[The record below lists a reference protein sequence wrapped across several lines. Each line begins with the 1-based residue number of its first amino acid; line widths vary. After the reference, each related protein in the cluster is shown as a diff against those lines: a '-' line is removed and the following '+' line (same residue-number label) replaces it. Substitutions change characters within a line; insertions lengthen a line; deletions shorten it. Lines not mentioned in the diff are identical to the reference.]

1 MIPLD
6 PVILPV
12 VLTAIALVAG
22 EAGQDCTEAQALARQ
37 AYEQRRFDQSAL
49 YFARALTACG
59 ESASL
64 LLALG
69 QAHLL
74 ARHPAEALAT
84 LDRIPAS
91 DAEYPAA
98 LKVKA
103 KALYLLHRDAEAVD
117 ALKQAA
123 ARTPRDAEIPYDLGR
138 IYYQQGRHAE
148 AAELLRR
155 ATTLDPDAYKAWD
168 ALGLAMEA
176 LGDVGEAQQLYLK
189 TIALVHKAHPHYDV
203 VYANFADL
211 MIKVGDYQRAF
222 DLAAEAAERNPDEAR
237 NFFLA
242 GKALVQLGRADIS
255 LRWFERAIVLNADYP
270 EAHYQLAQAYRRLG
284 RTEDAE
290 RALKAFQ
297 AASARVPRE
306 RR

>member
-1 MIPLD
+1 M
-6 PVILPV
+6 
-12 VLTAIALVAG
+12 
-22 EAGQDCTEAQALARQ
+22 Q
-37 AYEQRRFDQSAL
+37 
-49 YFARALTACG
+49 
-59 ESASL
+59 
-64 LLALG
+64 
-69 QAHLL
+69 
-74 ARHPAEALAT
+74 
-84 LDRIPAS
+84 
-91 DAEYPAA
+91 A

-103 KALYLLHRDAEAVD
+103 KALYLLRRDDDAKATLKRAAERAP
-117 ALKQAA
+117 A
-123 ARTPRDAEIPYDLGR
+123 DAEIPYDLGR
-138 IYYQQGRHAE
+138 IYYQQGRHAD

-155 ATTLDPDAYKAWD
+155 ATTLDPGSYKAWD
-168 ALGLAMEA
+168 ALGLATEA
-176 LGDVGEAQQLYLK
+176 LGNVGEAQQLYLK
-189 TIALVHKAHPHYDV
+189 AIALVHKAHPRYDV

-284 RTEDAE
+284 RSEDAE

-297 AASARVPRE
+297 AASARAPRE

>member
-1 MIPLD
+1 
-6 PVILPV
+6 VILPV
-12 VLTAIALVAG
+12 VLAAITLVSAG
-22 EAGQDCTEAQALARQ
+22 AGQDCTEAQALARQ

-59 ESASL
+59 ATTPL

-69 QAHLL
+69 QAQLL

-84 LDRIPAS
+84 LERIPADSS
-91 DAEYPAA
+91 DYVQA

-103 KALYLLHRDAEAVD
+103 KAQYLLRRDDDAKATLRRAAERAPADAEV
-117 ALKQAA
+117 
-123 ARTPRDAEIPYDLGR
+123 PYDLGR
-138 IYYQQGRHAE
+138 IDYQQGRHAE

-155 ATTLDPDAYKAWD
+155 ATTLDPNAYKAWD
-168 ALGLAMEA
+168 ALGLATEA
-176 LGDVGEAQQLYLK
+176 LGNVGEAQQLYLK
-189 TIALVHKAHPHYDV
+189 AIALVHKAHPHYDV

-255 LRWFERAIVLNADYP
+255 LRWFERAIVLDADYP

-297 AASARVPRE
+297 AASARAPRE